1 MPELNKVVSCLEKIN
16 SKNLGQNPDNLK
28 DFLMKNF
35 NLDCEKAMK
44 LIDEAIVANI
54 IKSLIFNG
62 KVAFRI
68 IRADSKADDTAVVPK
83 TQEDNSHVVQ
93 NDVIEDRNC
102 CRETDVIED
111 SQTPRMANRLAK
123 Y

>member
-1 MPELNKVVSCLEKIN
+1 
-16 SKNLGQNPDNLK
+16 
-28 DFLMKNF
+28 MKNF

-44 LIDEAIVANI
+44 LTDEAIVANI

>member
-1 MPELNKVVSCLEKIN
+1 MEKIN

-111 SQTPRMANRLAK
+111 NQTPRMANRLAK

>member
-54 IKSLIFNG
+54 IKSVICDG

-68 IRADSKADDTAVVPK
+68 IRADSNADDTIVVPE

-111 SQTPRMANRLAK
+111 SQTPRMTNRLAK